1 MTAINSHLPKD
12 VQEALQTF
20 VIPHERLVQIS
31 EDIQKEFT
39 LGLEYGSAK
48 SSIAM
53 LPSYVP
59 ALPDGTGKIVVLPT
73 FSIHSLETGKYVAI
87 DLSGKNLRI
96 LLLTLN
102 GPGKTPNV
110 VVNNFIVSNAIMKG
124 TGEQVWKTSRR
135 SRHVKACFSCMWNL
149 GSKFSLTSLALQLH
163 RELPAEVL
171 ERVQLGR
178 GESAHRLRLLVPV

>member
-1 MTAINSHLPKD
+1 MTSINSHLPKD
-12 VQEALQTF
+12 VQEALRTF

-39 LGLEYGSAK
+39 LGLEHGSAK

-59 ALPDGTGKIVVLPT
+59 ALPDGTGKAALMPT
-73 FSIHSLETGKYVAI
+73 MSIPNLETGKYVAI

-124 TGEQVWKTSRR
+124 TGEQVRKR
-135 SRHVKACFSCMWNL
+135 SCRNSDVKPYAIFRC
-149 GSKFSLTSLALQLH
+149 TYYLQLN
-163 RELPAEVL
+163 
-171 ERVQLGR
+171 
-178 GESAHRLRLLVPV
+178 